1 MTING
6 SHLALVRKKS
16 KGEKMH
22 YRRLGKSGLKV
33 SEIALGAW
41 ITIGSQIDEK
51 ISSDLIHAA
60 YDQGINFF
68 DNADAYANG
77 QAEIVMGKAIKDLPR
92 EALVISSKVFWP
104 TMPGP
109 NGRGLSRKHMTESLN
124 ASLKRMG
131 VDYVDIYFCH
141 RYDPD
146 TPVEEVVYTMNS
158 FIQQGKI
165 LYWGTSEWAASQ
177 ITHARGIARQFN
189 LIPAIVEQPQYNM
202 FHRKRVEDEIAP
214 VCREFGIGLTTWS
227 PLFFGILTGKYNDG
241 IPEGSRASLDNMNWI
256 RDRITNEKIEK
267 VKLLTSLAN
276 ELEITTAQL
285 AIAWLLRRKEVSA
298 VITGATRLEQLDEN
312 LLAAEA
318 QEKLTNDVLER
329 IEIIIGPIEDNQED

>member
-1 MTING
+1 
-6 SHLALVRKKS
+6 
-16 KGEKMH
+16 MH

-77 QAEIVMGKAIKDLPR
+77 QAEVVMGKAIKDLPR

-124 ASLKRMG
+124 ASLKRMN
-131 VDYVDIYFCH
+131 VDYLDIYYCH

-146 TPVEEVVYTMNS
+146 TPVEEVVSTMNT

-165 LYWGTSEWAASQ
+165 LYWGTSEWEASQ
-177 ITHARGIARQFN
+177 ITHARGLARQFN
-189 LIPAIVEQPQYNM
+189 LIPPVVEQPQYNM
-202 FHRKRVEDEIAP
+202 FHRKRVEEELTP

-227 PLFFGILTGKYNDG
+227 PLYFGILTGKYNDG
-241 IPEGSRASLDNMNWI
+241 IPEGSRASLDNMSWI
-256 RDRITNEKIEK
+256 RDRITDDKVEK
-267 VKLLTSLAN
+267 VKSLTALAN

-318 QEKLTNDVLER
+318 QEKLTDDVLER
-329 IEIIIGPIEDNQED
+329 IEMIIGPLDENNED